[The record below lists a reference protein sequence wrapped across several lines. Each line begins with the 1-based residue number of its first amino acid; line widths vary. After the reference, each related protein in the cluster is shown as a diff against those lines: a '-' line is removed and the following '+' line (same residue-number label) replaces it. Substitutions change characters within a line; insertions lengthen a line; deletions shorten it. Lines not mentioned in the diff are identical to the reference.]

1 MCGCVCGVCGCVCEC
16 VCALFAP
23 FTCSSV
29 TSSPVDGKLLKKT
42 TPSNL
47 VIAKNIYFS
56 LKLFFPDKQF
66 FKIRYIP
73 LKSLFFSVVKWS
85 NMWNMKFPDFC
96 LHEFTASSAV
106 KKLLGISAV
115 TSNGQFLSGS
125 KHFYTKSYTFLFHYI
140 CFSFFSII
148 YVSLS
153 FLLYMFL
160 VLFYYICF
168 SFFLLYMFLCVSLHI
183 YPLMP
188 T

>member
-1 MCGCVCGVCGCVCEC
+1 M
-16 VCALFAP
+16 
-23 FTCSSV
+23 
-29 TSSPVDGKLLKKT
+29 
-42 TPSNL
+42 
-47 VIAKNIYFS
+47 
-56 LKLFFPDKQF
+56 
-66 FKIRYIP
+66 
-73 LKSLFFSVVKWS
+73 VKWS

-153 FLLYMFL
+153 FLLYMFHF
-160 VLFYYICF
+160 LFYYICF
-168 SFFLLYMFLCVSLHI
+168 SFFSIIYVSLSFYYICFSVFPFIFTLLCLHN
-183 YPLMP
+183 LC
-188 T
+188 THGL